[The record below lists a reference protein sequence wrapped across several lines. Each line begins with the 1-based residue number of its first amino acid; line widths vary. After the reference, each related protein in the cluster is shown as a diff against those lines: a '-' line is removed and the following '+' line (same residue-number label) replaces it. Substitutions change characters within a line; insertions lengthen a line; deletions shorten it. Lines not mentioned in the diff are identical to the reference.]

1 MNALFVDE
9 SKARG
14 YTMVA
19 ALAVE
24 KDVGRLRR
32 DIRSLVL
39 PGQRSIHFTKE
50 RDERKRLILSR
61 FVEFGARAQIFHCA
75 TKNDVLGRERCLTGL
90 VAFAVA
96 RSHTKIVIERDESI
110 EQSDRRI
117 LFREVKHYGLTGA
130 LTYSL
135 EAPHREPL
143 LWVSDAIAW
152 SYTKGGDWKRRI
164 EPMIAGV
171 IEMSQ

>member
-19 ALAVE
+19 ALAAE
-24 KDVGRLRR
+24 KDVGKLRR

-61 FVEFGARAQIFHCA
+61 FVEFGTRAQIFHCA
-75 TKNDVLGRERCLTGL
+75 TKNDALGRERCLAGL
-90 VAFAVA
+90 VSFAA
-96 RSHTKIVIERDESI
+96 AQSHTKIVIERDESI
-110 EQSDRRI
+110 EHSDRRI
-117 LFREVKHYGLTGA
+117 LFREVKHHGLTGA

-135 EAPHREPL
+135 EAPHIEPL
-143 LWVSDAIAW
+143 LWVADAIAW

-164 EPMIAGV
+164 EPMVAGV
-171 IEMSQ
+171 IKLSQ